1 MIRSYTRVAGPYR
14 VTFSP
19 EAWKEIGRLS
29 GGTFLALQE
38 TLDRIAQQAPST
50 VPADSG
56 PEEITFKLRGL
67 VIQCERDDTSRTL
80 TVQRL
85 LSVSEGGVGQ
95 VG

>member
-1 MIRSYTRVAGPYR
+1 MLRSYTRVAGPYR

-38 TLDRIAQQAPST
+38 TLDRIAQQGLST
-50 VPADSG
+50 VPADSA
-56 PEEITFKLRGL
+56 PKEITFKLRSL
-67 VIQCERDDTSRTL
+67 VIHCERDDSSRTL

-85 LSVSEGGVGQ
+85 LTVKEDPVGE

>member
-1 MIRSYTRVAGPYR
+1 MLRSYTRVAGPYR

-38 TLDRIAQQAPST
+38 TLDRIAQQGQSPAAEKGAPT
-50 VPADSG
+50 
-56 PEEITFKLRGL
+56 EITFKLRSL
-67 VIQCERDDTSRTL
+67 VIHCERDEASRTL

-85 LSVSEGGVGQ
+85 ICLKESTFDDRQ
-95 VG
+95 